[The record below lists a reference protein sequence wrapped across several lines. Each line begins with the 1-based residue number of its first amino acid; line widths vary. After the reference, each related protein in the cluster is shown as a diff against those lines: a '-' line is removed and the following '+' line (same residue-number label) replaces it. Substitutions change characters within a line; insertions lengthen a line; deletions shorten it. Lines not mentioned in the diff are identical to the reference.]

1 MFFKITIASLCTVL
15 LVSLGFRGVPAS
27 ERVAVEQSSD
37 SLQLISQR
45 LYAQPEMA
53 AEQLSYPVFEKA
65 LRGFFS
71 LQTAGSIANPL
82 LSIIDF
88 SLPSSQERL
97 WVFDLKNRRLLHS
110 SLVAHGRNSGEL
122 FAENFSNKA
131 SSFQSSL
138 GFYVTGDTYIGKH
151 GLSLYL
157 DGQEAGV
164 NENARER
171 YIVMHGAEYV
181 SQEFVAQHGR
191 LGRSL
196 GCPAIPIADHERLI
210 NLLAGKSCLYIYH
223 PQHQASK
230 RLQDV
235 TNIHQI
241 WAWYGHDAP
250 SLPDAAALVQLA
262 P

>member
-1 MFFKITIASLCTVL
+1 MYLKISIASLCTVL

-27 ERVAVEQSSD
+27 ETVRSEQSAD
-37 SLQLISQR
+37 SLQLMSQW

-53 AEQLSYPVFEKA
+53 AKQLSFPLFEKA
-65 LRGFFS
+65 VRGYFA
-71 LQTAGSIANPL
+71 LQASGAVAKPY

-157 DGQEAGV
+157 DGQEAGI
-164 NENARER
+164 NEKARER

-196 GCPAIPIADHERLI
+196 GCPAIPMADHERLI
-210 NLLAGKSCLYIYH
+210 NLLAGKSCLFIYH
-223 PQHQASK
+223 PQHSSSTLLEQS
-230 RLQDV
+230 LSP
-235 TNIHQI
+235 HQI
-241 WAWYGHDAP
+241 WAWLGSDAP
-250 SLPDAAALVQLA
+250 SLPDATALVQLA

>member
-1 MFFKITIASLCTVL
+1 MYLKISIASLCTVL

-27 ERVAVEQSSD
+27 ETVRSEQSTD
-37 SLQLISQR
+37 SLQLISQW

-53 AEQLSYPVFEKA
+53 AEQLSFPLFEKA
-65 LRGFFS
+65 VRGYFA
-71 LQTAGSIANPL
+71 LQTSGAVAKPY
-82 LSIIDF
+82 LSVIDF
-88 SLPSSQERL
+88 SRPSSQERL

-131 SSFQSSL
+131 SSYQSSL
-138 GFYVTGDTYIGKH
+138 GFYITGDTYIGKH

-157 DGQEAGV
+157 DGQETGI
-164 NENARER
+164 NEKARER

-196 GCPAIPIADHERLI
+196 GCPAIPMAEHERLI

-223 PQHQASK
+223 PQHSLSALLEQS
-230 RLQDV
+230 LSP
-235 TNIHQI
+235 HQI
-241 WAWYGHDAP
+241 WAWFGSDATA
-250 SLPDAAALVQLA
+250 LLDATALVQLA